1 MNLEALL
8 PQLLPIAIKWVET
21 VAADAAATG
30 RALSNPEL
38 SVASRVGVRFP
49 ERIRL
54 RILHQFPVPEDPR
67 LAEAARQL
75 GLLGP
80 NMAGLT
86 LGYSILVREGHLST
100 RLLLHECRH
109 VYQYEQAGGIAG
121 FLSEY
126 LRSVAR
132 VGYDDSPFEQDARA
146 HEVE

>member
-1 MNLEALL
+1 MSLEAWL
-8 PQLLPIAIKWVET
+8 PQLLPGAVAWAET

-30 RALSNPEL
+30 RALSNSEL
-38 SVASRVGVRFP
+38 SVASRVGIRFP
-49 ERIRL
+49 EMIRL

-67 LAEAARQL
+67 LEEAARQL

-80 NMAGLT
+80 EMRGLT
-86 LGYSILVREGHLST
+86 LGYSILVREGCLST
-100 RLLLHECRH
+100 RLLSHECRH

-126 LRSVAR
+126 LQSVAR
-132 VGYDDSPFEQDARA
+132 VGCDDLPFEEDARA